1 MTIFD
6 DNDYGRNVIIFGVD
20 KSLSF
25 HSNNRKNNILMLGE
39 GGTFGINGSFG
50 VPKKRFNINFS
61 KVNTK
66 SCLSLCYNT
75 DNIYLFIDRK
85 EIFKFKC

>member
-1 MTIFD
+1 
-6 DNDYGRNVIIFGVD
+6 
-20 KSLSF
+20 
-25 HSNNRKNNILMLGE
+25 MLGK
-39 GGTFGINGSFG
+39 GGTFGINGSFV

-75 DNIYLFIDRK
+75 DNIYLFVDRK